1 MVKPARC
8 MRLQAIPPTRPR
20 QGYAIL
26 NDERKNLKSLVMET
40 IVNAQAANTP
50 TKKDVKVKKMMLIL
64 SKATIDNVY
73 ACMIL
78 ANGARMEGIEAEI
91 FFTFFGLE
99 AVQKKKLEHLHVATV
114 GNPAMHIPT
123 MLGGLP
129 GMEAL
134 ATSMMK
140 KEMEKLDIP
149 PVGEFMEMLSASGAK
164 LWACKLAMDMFHL
177 KQEDL
182 IDEIDGVITVGDF
195 YEKAAGD
202 NTHLMFI

>member
-1 MVKPARC
+1 
-8 MRLQAIPPTRPR
+8 
-20 QGYAIL
+20 
-26 NDERKNLKSLVMET
+26 MET
-40 IVNAQAANTP
+40 ETMNQMVAP
-50 TKKDVKVKKMMLIL
+50 KKDHKVKKMMLIL

-73 ACMIL
+73 ACFIL

-99 AVQKKKLEHLHVATV
+99 AIQKKKLEHLHVATV

-129 GMEAL
+129 GMEAF

-149 PVGEFMEMLSASGAK
+149 PVGEFIEILEASGAK

-177 KQEDL
+177 DRKDL
-182 IDEIDGVITVGDF
+182 VDEIEDVITVGDF
-195 YEKAAGD
+195 YQRAEGE
-202 NTHLMFI
+202 NTHVLFI